1 MNFGLSDQ
9 PYSEIVHESEELVA
23 LLEEEIEPQRD
34 KLMKEKENLAK
45 IEADKSS
52 VLQQIQLR
60 YQKS

>member
-1 MNFGLSDQ
+1 MNFGLSEQ

-23 LLEEEIEPQRD
+23 LLEAEIEPQRD
-34 KLMKEKENLAK
+34 TLMKENENLAK

-60 YQKS
+60 